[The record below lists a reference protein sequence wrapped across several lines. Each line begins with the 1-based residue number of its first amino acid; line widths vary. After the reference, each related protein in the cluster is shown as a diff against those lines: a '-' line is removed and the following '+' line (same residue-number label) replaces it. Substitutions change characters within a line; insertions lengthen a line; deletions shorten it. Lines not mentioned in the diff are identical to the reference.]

1 MDPLSEIIAL
11 LRPNAAISKPITA
24 RGCWSVRYRAHEAPG
39 FTLIL
44 AGQAWVTFEGSAPL
58 RLAQG
63 DFLLMP
69 ATPAFSLGS
78 ERAWSAPCWNPAVMR
93 FAMANH
99 RGSLI
104 SWLLAAAF
112 PSSGPTLRF
121 CSRCCPDRSSFPPRK
136 V

>member
-78 ERAWSAPCWNPAVMR
+78 EPGLVGPLLEPGSDAVR
-93 FAMANH
+93 H
-99 RGSLI
+99 GEPQGSLI